1 MGNLLYEEEACLGT
15 MSGNPGQF
23 RDFNKSAN
31 DLLTKVFPKKTGQNT
46 WGIELEL
53 NPTKGNKFGAKIVNA
68 GGVSTGE
75 VSTEFALTDFGVKS
89 KILFKTDKPTLEAS
103 WQVSDKIPVDGL
115 SAKLH
120 FDASSSSQTAGVS
133 FAYEHKFVTLNARAY
148 IPVSVR
154 ILDFAQNVADQDTKF
169 DLDTVFAH
177 SDYKFVIGGQAK
189 VSLPSN
195 GDRQLDEATV
205 TVGYRDGKLF
215 APSLSF
221 KQQGEKADRS
231 VSAVFTSQ
239 PGDTQ
244 YVGQVDYELGS
255 KKTVVTAGLQY
266 PLDDGAVVKAKINS
280 EKVVGLGYS
289 KQISSST
296 KLDFGTLFQLNSDKN
311 ISIDAGFSLNLK
323 FTQ

>member
-1 MGNLLYEEEACLGT
+1 MG
-15 MSGNPGQF
+15 
-23 RDFNKSAN
+23 
-31 DLLTKVFPKKTGQNT
+31 
-46 WGIELEL
+46 
-53 NPTKGNKFGAKIVNA
+53 
-68 GGVSTGE
+68 
-75 VSTEFALTDFGVKS
+75 
-89 KILFKTDKPTLEAS
+89 
-103 WQVSDKIPVDGL
+103 
-115 SAKLH
+115 
-120 FDASSSSQTAGVS
+120 
-133 FAYEHKFVTLNARAY
+133 YEHKFVTLNARAY
-148 IPVSVR
+148 IPVSVC

-177 SDYKFVIGGQAK
+177 SDYKLVIGGQAK

-255 KKTVVTAGLQY
+255 KK
-266 PLDDGAVVKAKINS
+266 AVVKAKINS